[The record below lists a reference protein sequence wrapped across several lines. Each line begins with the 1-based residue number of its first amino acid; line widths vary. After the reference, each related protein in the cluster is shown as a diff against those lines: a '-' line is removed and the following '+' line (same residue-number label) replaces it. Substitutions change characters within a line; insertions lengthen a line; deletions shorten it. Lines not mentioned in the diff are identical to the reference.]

1 MSLEAVHTCT
11 VNPLLSPTL
20 KRNPFWEKTVIKP
33 PSPPLPIFLNGRLY

>member
-20 KRNPFWEKTVIKP
+20 KRNPFWEKKVIKP
-33 PSPPLPIFLNGRLY
+33 PLPSPPHILKW